1 MFKFLEKRGVDI
13 FLVITS
19 EYIYVVFNFKR
30 PRKKMLKGQRLFY
43 ARVFTGELSVAK
55 FFEDFRNW
63 LETTTEDYLLERLED
78 SPNTN
83 RPIINITPRVK
94 IDFNVVE
101 EEVITL
107 FPSLFSS

>member
-13 FLVITS
+13 FLVIS
-19 EYIYVVFNFKR
+19 ASNIYAVFNFKH
-30 PRKKMLKGQRLFY
+30 PRRKMLKGQRLFCS
-43 ARVFTGELSVAK
+43 RLFIGELSVAK

-83 RPIINITPRVK
+83 RPIINITPRIK